1 MPYVYSTLTAST
13 DYRVWMPSKNEL
25 PTAGRSI
32 VINGGTGIATKGA
45 TSKDLITP
53 YGIVTKV
60 TDEELAL
67 LEADEA
73 FQRHIERGF
82 IRVERIKTD
91 PEKVAANMASRD
103 GSSPLVPQDFA
114 ENEQPKTKTKTKG
127 E

>member
-1 MPYVYSTLTAST
+1 MPYIYSTLTAST
-13 DYRVWMPSKNEL
+13 DYCVWMPSGNDL
-25 PTAGRSI
+25 QTVGHSI
-32 VINGGTGIATKGA
+32 VITGGTGIATRGA

-53 YGIVTKV
+53 YGVVTKV
-60 TDEELAL
+60 TDEDLAF
-67 LEADEA
+67 LEADDA
-73 FQRHIERGF
+73 FKSHVEQGF
-82 IRVERIKTD
+82 IRVERTKID